1 MTRSD
6 KMKSKTVGGALQ
18 RFISGGGQTDMRPW
32 ENIQQLKRFF
42 FYLLHEFLEVMT
54 LHHSLFCSKV
64 R

>member
-32 ENIQQLKRFF
+32 EN
-42 FYLLHEFLEVMT
+42 T
-54 LHHSLFCSKV
+54 
-64 R
+64 